1 MIVGV
6 DVSTKKLAFA
16 GISDN
21 GDIVTNVEGIDD
33 KLRGGQ
39 RLALARALAIV
50 GFCVME
56 DEAEERGEAVG
67 AVGVEIPWAPKG
79 RSSFS
84 LLAVAGV
91 TLEAASAF
99 NLDAV
104 VMEMTTGEWKR
115 ESVGHG
121 NATKL
126 EVMTHA
132 LNRGLPVNHDQD
144 LADALCIAEAMVG
157 RYDKAVAA

>member
-16 GISDN
+16 GISDD
-21 GDIVTNVEGIDD
+21 GQIHTAVRPIQDA
-33 KLRGGQ
+33 RGAR
-39 RLALARALAIV
+39 RLNHVRAQTMAMTYDRI
-50 GFCVME
+50 F
-56 DEAEERGEAVG
+56 DYKIEAVESV
-67 AVGVEIPWAPKG
+67 AVEIPWAG
-79 RSSFS
+79 SRSSFA
-84 LLAVAGV
+84 LLSVAAV
-91 TLEAASAF
+91 TLEAVQA
-99 NLDAV
+99 LCPYAV
-104 VMEMTTGEWKR
+104 VMELTTGEWKR

-157 RYDKAVAA
+157 RYATAEAVA